1 MQMVNAI
8 NAGSK
13 LARLNN
19 VRISEEENGISCYLM
34 FKCEKPMQLITIWE
48 RMKLLYPQNYAA
60 AFEARIKEYEKEIR
74 EETLLAHP
82 WKKWIC
88 RKTYMRTIRR
98 WLGGV

>member
-1 MQMVNAI
+1 
-8 NAGSK
+8 
-13 LARLNN
+13 
-19 VRISEEENGISCYLM
+19 
-34 FKCEKPMQLITIWE
+34 MQLITIWE